1 MMNYLWAGMLLTGIL
16 FAAKNQNLSA
26 FTDSLMASCG
36 DAVAFTISLAG
47 IMAVW
52 SGVMEIA
59 EKSGLIDRFSQKAA
73 PFLRFLFPKERDK
86 ETLSLILMSFT
97 ANLFGA
103 GNSATVFS
111 LKAMERM
118 DLRNGRSRTANNT
131 MCMFTAV
138 SMSMIQLIPV
148 TVLKIRRDLGS
159 SDPAVII
166 IPSLLAGA
174 ASMIASIA
182 VCKIYEW
189 KGSRV

>member
-1 MMNYLWAGMLLTGIL
+1 
-16 FAAKNQNLSA
+16 
-26 FTDSLMASCG
+26 
-36 DAVAFTISLAG
+36 
-47 IMAVW
+47 
-52 SGVMEIA
+52 
-59 EKSGLIDRFSQKAA
+59 
-73 PFLRFLFPKERDK
+73 
-86 ETLSLILMSFT
+86 MSFT

-118 DLRNGRSRTANNT
+118 DLQNRRSDTANNT

-148 TVLKIRRDLGS
+148 TILKIRSDLGS

-174 ASMIASIA
+174 VSMIVSIA